1 MKTSKNKIS
10 FLIHQAILNR
20 RLPDLEEKLFT
31 DLLNYY
37 VENNSGYDSVIEDD
51 VISLLNNEVN
61 EIQNR
66 RNKLN
71 NPKSFNT
78 LGEYL
83 KFYIEDNTID
93 KESFSQNCKIEPSL
107 LSQFLD
113 NKIKVINIGPKK
125 IAQLVKYLNLKIEI
139 VKELLIKTIWLNAN
153 NISIKE
159 TLARFDPKKGLNNK
173 ETSMSSGLKELLF
186 KANKTK
192 KLNQS
197 PKDVE
202 QIAKKFLDEFDNYYK
217 TL

>member
-1 MKTSKNKIS
+1 M
-10 FLIHQAILNR
+10 
-20 RLPDLEEKLFT
+20 
-31 DLLNYY
+31 
-37 VENNSGYDSVIEDD
+37 
-51 VISLLNNEVN
+51 
-61 EIQNR
+61 
-66 RNKLN
+66 
-71 NPKSFNT
+71 
-78 LGEYL
+78 GEYL